1 MTGQTSLAR
10 RLQLTHFRCSQSERA
25 RVEIVTDEIEI
36 TQTLCWNPTN
46 VSSRCGISV
55 NRKALSASAA
65 NKMNIKHSL
74 LPLTAL
80 AKLPSSALIGIA
92 VAVFFTA
99 CILSGCSANNE
110 HDDFIKASEVGT
122 LSAEQCEAQA
132 AIYAAALNTA
142 DERSYVIQRGDEL
155 AIDFYLDPEFNDQ
168 VAVSPTGNITLR
180 LIGSLP
186 AAGLTPSQLA
196 QNIDKKYL
204 TELRSPDAVVHV
216 KNMPERE
223 VYVQGQVNKP
233 GSFPLQNGMTALQ
246 AIADAG
252 GVTPDANDGG
262 VVLIR
267 RDACGRAAG
276 ERIDVASA
284 IKDPGN
290 GEDAV
295 LVPRDIIVVPRSRIS
310 NIGLFVR
317 QYIRDL
323 LPIQPYM
330 PIPVP

>member
-1 MTGQTSLAR
+1 MNTQQ
-10 RLQLTHFRCSQSERA
+10 RLFSPTAFSKLSSSELK
-25 RVEIVTDEIEI
+25 II
-36 TQTLCWNPTN
+36 
-46 VSSRCGISV
+46 
-55 NRKALSASAA
+55 
-65 NKMNIKHSL
+65 
-74 LPLTAL
+74 AL
-80 AKLPSSALIGIA
+80 AFL
-92 VAVFFTA
+92 VCA
-99 CILSGCSANNE
+99 CLMAGCSTNDHRGDFAN
-110 HDDFIKASEVGT
+110 ASEVGG
-122 LSAEQCEAQA
+122 LSAEQCEAEA
-132 AIYAAALNTA
+132 AIHAAALHTT
-142 DERSYVIQRGDEL
+142 DENSYTIQPGDEL

-168 VAVSPTGNITLR
+168 VSVSPTGNITLR

-186 AAGLTPSQLA
+186 AAGLTPSELA
-196 QNIDKKYL
+196 NHIDKKYL

-252 GVTPDANDGG
+252 GVTPDANDDS

-295 LVPRDIIVVPRSRIS
+295 LMPRDIIVVPRSRIS